1 MVARTAQRLLLRG
14 KSSIVAIAWA
24 CGLAPA
30 AAATLTCPN
39 SQTLESLV
47 TCISTQM
54 PQDNSNGYVAPTAT
68 QRADF
73 RTVFG
78 RMLAG
83 NCDQALPASLAANMQ
98 LRRFQDAGNG
108 RDYCV
113 LMEITDADGNGYVDK
128 GWGTFITYAGAARE
142 VAHQAPHPKLNTST
156 SGSLGDAYTESEAIR
171 VFKQTDSRSFGM
183 CGARRSA
190 NTNAASCQSSYR
202 SSDCA
207 HTTNN
212 LLHASTEQLLAH
224 YGTQDFTVIQWHAM
238 ASGTCNET
246 AYMSHGY
253 ATAPSSSAKVTALR
267 NKARLELPGWVISTR
282 SDTSRCDLNA
292 TDNTQGR
299 LLNGVAAGSVCGTS
313 ASSSGFRNRFIH
325 VEQDAPD
332 LGKDVPGVSSAWARA
347 VVAALPGN
355 TAASTST
362 MAVATAPST
371 PTSLLA
377 TAGDARVSLRW
388 ADAAGATSYRVKR
401 SGVAGGPYSVV
412 GTSTS
417 TAFTDAGLHNGVAY
431 HYVVSAVNA
440 AGESADSAPA
450 SAVPTA
456 QQKGQKR

>member
-1 MVARTAQRLLLRG
+1 MAARTAQRLLRRG
-14 KSSIVAIAWA
+14 KSAIVAIAWA

-30 AAATLTCPN
+30 AAATLNCPN

-73 RTVFG
+73 RSVFS

-108 RDYCV
+108 RGYCV
-113 LMEITDADGNGYVDK
+113 LMEITDADGNGYVDR
-128 GWGTFITYAGAARE
+128 GWGTFITYAGASRE

-190 NTNAASCQSSYR
+190 NTNASSCQSSYR

-238 ASGTCNET
+238 AAGTCTET

-253 ATAPSSSAKVTALR
+253 ATAPPSGAKVTGLR
-267 NKARLELPGWVISTR
+267 NKARLELPAWIINTPS
-282 SDTSRCDLNA
+282 SASRCDLNA
-292 TDNTQGR
+292 TDNPQGR
-299 LLNGVAAGSVCGTS
+299 LLNGVPAGSVCGTAAS
-313 ASSSGFRNRFIH
+313 ASGFKNRFIH
-325 VEQDAPD
+325 IEQDAPELGSD
-332 LGKDVPGVSSAWARA
+332 LAGVSSAWARA
-347 VVAALPGN
+347 VVAALP
-355 TAASTST
+355 
-362 MAVATAPST
+362 APSSAAAQAAPVPAT

-377 TAGDARVSLRW
+377 APGDARVSLRW
-388 ADAAGATSYRVKR
+388 ADAAGAASYRVKR
-401 SGVAGGPYSVV
+401 GTAPGGPYTVV
-412 GTSTS
+412 GTTTS
-417 TAFTDAGLHNGVAY
+417 TALVDAWLHNGVTY

-440 AGESADSAPA
+440 AGESADSSPA
-450 SAVPTA
+450 SATPKA
-456 QQKGQKR
+456 QAR